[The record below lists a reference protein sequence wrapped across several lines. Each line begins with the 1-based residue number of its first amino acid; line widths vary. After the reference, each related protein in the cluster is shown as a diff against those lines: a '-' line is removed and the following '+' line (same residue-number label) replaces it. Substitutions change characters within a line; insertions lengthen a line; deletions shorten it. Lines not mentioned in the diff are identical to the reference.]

1 MKIYTLKITKNCI
14 PSLSHLI
21 ISSISCP
28 IGYERMLRKVGR
40 MRDCTVIIRIHTK
53 YYSGVSREAEPR
65 GDIYIE
71 REIYYKEFMA
81 PHSSTLTWKIPWMGE
96 PGGLQS
102 MGSLGVGHD

>member
-28 IGYERMLRKVGR
+28 TGYEKLLRKVGR

-53 YYSGVSREAEPR
+53 YYSGSPENQNQEE
-65 GDIYIE
+65 IYIYK
-71 REIYYKEFMA
+71 EIYYKELVHVTMEA
-81 PHSSTLTWKIPWMGE
+81 ERSHNLWSASWRAKGASSVVP
-96 PGGLQS
+96 
-102 MGSLGVGHD
+102 V